1 MCGIVDTRLGLELGY
16 GLSDEVEMPIEPRPA
31 PALKPE
37 LACMG
42 DEGHDDSEPDDVART
57 LAAAR
62 PIDAPRPVCASMSG
76 DCGLSSNDCV
86 ADEVET
92 AFGES
97 APKESTESSAQIEAL
112 RPLALPFMLAL
123 AFAFEAAPCCSAI
136 AKSCSAGKAPDVSS
150 ADRSSSVGFKRC
162 GCW

>member
-1 MCGIVDTRLGLELGY
+1 
-16 GLSDEVEMPIEPRPA
+16 MPIEPRPA

-62 PIDAPRPVCASMSG
+62 PIDEPGPVCACMSG
-76 DCGLSSNDCV
+76 DCGLRSNDCD

-92 AFGES
+92 ALSES
-97 APKESTESSAQIEAL
+97 APKESTESSAPTEEL
-112 RPLALPFMLAL
+112 RPLTLTFMLVL
-123 AFAFEAAPCCSAI
+123 ELEAATCCNAM
-136 AKSCSAGKAPDVSS
+136 AKSCSAGNAPDVSS
-150 ADRSSSVGFKRC
+150 ADKSSSVGFKRC